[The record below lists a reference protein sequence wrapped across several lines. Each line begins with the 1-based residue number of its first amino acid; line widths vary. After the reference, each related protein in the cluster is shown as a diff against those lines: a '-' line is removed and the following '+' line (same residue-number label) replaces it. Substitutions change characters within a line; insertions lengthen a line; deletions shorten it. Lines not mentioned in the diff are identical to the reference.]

1 MKEIQYQPGNTSFDP
16 EIKYFLD
23 EEIVSLFLKYHEFQ
37 KKKIGLDSEYRQ
49 EQKIIDNRLEQL
61 NEDYDILT
69 EIIKSGNYRTYN
81 NKKLEL
87 EERKVGKSVAKI
99 FIFVLIILLSLIGW
113 KFSISIGFKYFPQET
128 NARVMNIN
136 VLKNEQNNHILMI
149 GKEIEYEYLIKG
161 KKYLGSQVFLKDE
174 NNDYKEADTIKIEYI
189 SFNRK
194 KSKIKTYANRVD
206 SSTIVK

>member
-113 KFSISIGFKYFPQET
+113 KFSISIGFKYFP
-128 NARVMNIN
+128 
-136 VLKNEQNNHILMI
+136 
-149 GKEIEYEYLIKG
+149 
-161 KKYLGSQVFLKDE
+161 
-174 NNDYKEADTIKIEYI
+174 
-189 SFNRK
+189 
-194 KSKIKTYANRVD
+194 
-206 SSTIVK
+206 